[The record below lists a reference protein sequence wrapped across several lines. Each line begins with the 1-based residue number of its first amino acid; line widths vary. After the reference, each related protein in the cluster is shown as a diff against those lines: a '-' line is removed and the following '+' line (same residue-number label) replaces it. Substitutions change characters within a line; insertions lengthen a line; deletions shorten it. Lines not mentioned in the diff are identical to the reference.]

1 MSKKYDC
8 IVIGGGFF
16 GSTLGL
22 FLKEYF
28 DDVVVLEQ
36 EIDILQRASYVNQ
49 ARVHMGYHYPR
60 SLVTGSL

>member
-36 EIDILQRASYVNQ
+36 EIDILQRASY
-49 ARVHMGYHYPR
+49 
-60 SLVTGSL
+60 